1 VSIVVKQNH
10 EFTTSIAS
18 TSYDK
23 LPGITVFKLCQI
35 VYTFTDTVVED
46 FTLEKL
52 LEYEQLNGEKT
63 TLRKA
68 FSAIL
73 NQSEHDGDPG
83 YVHMVLETARI
94 ILDEMNLGPASVKC
108 LMLKNLADKG
118 VLSREKIES
127 EYGKPVW
134 GLIEGIHKIERLDT
148 KKYSTNTENFIGLLL
163 TLSDDIRVLL
173 IRLGMRLYDMRH
185 ISEYSPE
192 KQNIITGETQA
203 LYIPIAHRLG
213 LYKIKNELEDR
224 FMRFTDPQTYAL
236 IEYKLQ
242 ESKSDR
248 DQYTADFIKPIEKQL
263 IENGFDCELK
273 SRVKSI
279 PSIRRKMLT
288 QKVDFEKVY
297 DLFAIRVILNRTI
310 ENDAADCWKIYSLI
324 TDIYTPN
331 PRRLRDWISFPKS
344 TGYESLHTTVIGPE
358 GRWVEV
364 QVRTRRMDEIAEKGF
379 AAHWKYKSGSTAQTR
394 DAFYADIRDLLEKPL
409 KALQETPISREKKA
423 LYSDEIFIFTPKG
436 DLKRLKS
443 GYSVLDF
450 AFEIHSE
457 VGSTCT
463 GAIVNGKMV
472 PLKHILQNGDMVKIM
487 TSKAQ
492 KPNPGWL
499 EIVKSPRNLAR
510 IKHALKM
517 EAYKEADFGKEIIK
531 NKVIQLGYEFADP
544 LVNKLAAYFGCE
556 NIMEL
561 YQRFGEGKADL
572 TKIKK
577 ALSEP
582 DPGIAAAAVKEE
594 TFPDRISGMMAGK
607 EDFVIIDPKIK
618 SLHYQYARCCGP
630 VPGNLIFAF
639 VSVSQGIKIHKT
651 TCTNAH
657 QMITR
662 YPYRVLEARW
672 KEMT

>member
-1 VSIVVKQNH
+1 MNI
-10 EFTTSIAS
+10 
-18 TSYDK
+18 
-23 LPGITVFKLCQI
+23 
-35 VYTFTDTVVED
+35 FTDSIIEEM
-46 FTLEKL
+46 TLEKL
-52 LEYEQLNGEKT
+52 LDYEQLNGERT

-68 FSAIL
+68 FAAML
-73 NQSEHDGDPG
+73 NQSERDEDTG
-83 YVHMVLETARI
+83 YAHMVLETATI
-94 ILDEMNLGPASVKC
+94 ILEEMGLGAASVKC
-108 LMLKNLADKG
+108 LILKNLADSG
-118 VLSREKIES
+118 VLSSEKIEHD
-127 EYGKPVW
+127 YGIVAR

-148 KKYSTNTENFIGLLL
+148 KKYSTNAENFIGLLL

-185 ISEYSPE
+185 LSGYTVE
-192 KQNIITGETQA
+192 KQNIIVGETRA

-213 LYKIKNELEDR
+213 LYKIKNEMEDR
-224 FMRFTDPQTYAL
+224 VMRFLDPQTYML
-236 IEYKLQ
+236 IEAKL
-242 ESKSDR
+242 SDTKADR
-248 DQYTADFIKPIEKQL
+248 DQYTADFIKPIEMRL
-263 IENGFDCELK
+263 LENGFNCELK

-279 PSIRRKMLT
+279 PSIRRKMVT
-288 QKVDFEKVY
+288 QKVEFEKVY
-297 DLFAIRVILNRTI
+297 DLFAIRVILNNTM

-331 PRRLRDWISFPKS
+331 PRRLRDWISFPKA

-364 QVRTRRMDEIAEKGF
+364 QIRTRRMDEVAEKGF
-379 AAHWKYKSGSTAQTR
+379 AAHWKYKSGNKAANR
-394 DAFYADIRDLLEKPL
+394 DAFYADIRELLEKSSQSAAE
-409 KALQETPISREKKA
+409 KSISREKKA
-423 LYSDEIFIFTPKG
+423 LYTDEIFIFTPKG

-472 PLKHILQNGDMVKIM
+472 PLKHILQNGDMVKIL

-499 EIVKSPRNLAR
+499 DIVKSPRNLAR

-517 EAYKEADFGKEIIK
+517 EAYKESEYGKEIIK
-531 NKVIQLGYEFADP
+531 NKVTQLGYEFADP
-544 LVNKLAAYFGCE
+544 LINKLAAYFGCE
-556 NIMEL
+556 SILEL
-561 YQRFGEGKADL
+561 YQRFGEGKFDL
-572 TKIKK
+572 SKIKK
-577 ALSEP
+577 ALLEP
-582 DPGIAAAAVKEE
+582 DPGAPPAPVKEE
-594 TFPDRISGMMAGK
+594 TFPDRISGVMAGTT
-607 EDFVIIDPKIK
+607 DFVIIDPKIK
-618 SLHYQYARCCGP
+618 SLHYQYARCCTP
-630 VPGNLIFAF
+630 APGNSIFAF

-672 KEMT
+672 KEII

>member
-1 VSIVVKQNH
+1 MN
-10 EFTTSIAS
+10 
-18 TSYDK
+18 
-23 LPGITVFKLCQI
+23 
-35 VYTFTDTVVED
+35 TFTDKAFEEI
-46 FTLEKL
+46 TLEKL
-52 LEYEQLNGEKT
+52 LEYEQLKGEKT

-68 FSAIL
+68 FSAML
-73 NQSEHDGDPG
+73 NQSERDEDSG
-83 YVHMVLETARI
+83 YAEMVLETAYI
-94 ILDEMNLGPASVKC
+94 ILEEMGLGQASVKC
-108 LMLKNLADKG
+108 LILKNLADKG
-118 VLSREKIES
+118 VLSPEKIES
-127 EYGKPVW
+127 EYGKPVR
-134 GLIEGIHKIERLDT
+134 GLIEGIHKLERLDT

-185 ISEYSPE
+185 LSEYPAE
-192 KQNIITGETQA
+192 KQRIITGETQA

-213 LYKIKNELEDR
+213 LYKIKNEMEDR
-224 FMRFTDPQTYAL
+224 VMRYLDPETYAL
-236 IEYKLQ
+236 IESKL
-242 ESKSDR
+242 SDTKSDR
-248 DQYTADFIKPIEKQL
+248 DHYTADFIKPIGQQL
-263 IENGFDCELK
+263 AEHGFDCELK

-279 PSIRRKMLT
+279 PSIRRKMVT

-297 DLFAIRVILNRTI
+297 DLFAIRIILNMTV
-310 ENDAADCWKIYSLI
+310 ENDAADCWKIYSLV

-331 PRRLRDWISFPKS
+331 PRRLRDWITFPKT

-364 QVRTRRMDEIAEKGF
+364 QIRTRRMDEIAEKGF
-379 AAHWKYKSGSTAQTR
+379 AAHWKYKSGNKEQTR
-394 DAFYADIRDLLEKPL
+394 DALYADIRGLLEKPL
-409 KALQETPISREKKA
+409 QASAEKSITREKKA

-436 DLKRLKS
+436 DLKKLKS

-457 VGSTCT
+457 IGSTCM

-472 PLKHILQNGDMVKIM
+472 PLKHILQNGDMVKIL
-487 TSKAQ
+487 TSKTQ

-499 EIVKSPRNLAR
+499 DIVKSPRNLAR

-531 NKVIQLGYEFADP
+531 NKVTQLGYEFADP
-544 LVNKLAAYFGCE
+544 LVNKLAAYFDCE

-572 TKIKK
+572 SKIKK

-582 DPGIAAAAVKEE
+582 DPGAPPVPVKEE
-594 TFPDRISGMMAGK
+594 TFPERISGVMAGK

-618 SLHYQYARCCGP
+618 SLHYEYARCCAP
-630 VPGNLIFAF
+630 KPGNAIFAF

-657 QMITR
+657 QLITR

-672 KEMT
+672 KEI

>member
-1 VSIVVKQNH
+1 VN
-10 EFTTSIAS
+10 TSTNNDS
-18 TSYDK
+18 GE
-23 LPGITVFKLCQI
+23 L
-35 VYTFTDTVVED
+35 
-46 FTLEKL
+46 TLERL
-52 LEYEQLNGEKT
+52 LENEELRGVKT

-68 FSAIL
+68 FVAML
-73 NQSEHDGDPG
+73 DQSERDGEPG
-83 YVHMVLETARI
+83 YAQMVLETAGI
-94 ILDEMNLGPASVKC
+94 ILNDMSLGPESVKC
-108 LMLKNLADKG
+108 LFLMNVADKG
-118 VLSREKIES
+118 MLPREEIES
-127 EYGKPVW
+127 EYGSQVI
-134 GLIEGIHKIERLDT
+134 GLIDGIHKLERLDT

-185 ISEYSPE
+185 LTGYSAE
-192 KQNIITGETQA
+192 KQTTIIGETQA

-224 FMRFTDPQTYAL
+224 LMRFIDPQTYNL
-236 IEYKLQ
+236 IETKLTDT
-242 ESKSDR
+242 KADR
-248 DQYTADFIKPIEKQL
+248 DHYTADFINPIEKQL

-297 DLFAIRVILNRTI
+297 DLFAIRVILNKTV

-331 PRRLRDWISFPKS
+331 PRRLRDWISIPKA

-364 QVRTRRMDEIAEKGF
+364 QIRTRRMDEIAEKGF
-379 AAHWKYKSGSTAQTR
+379 AAHWKYKSGNKAQSR
-394 DAFYADIRDLLEKPL
+394 DALYAGIRELLENPVQTSL
-409 KALQETPISREKKA
+409 EKAISREKKA

-436 DLKRLKS
+436 DLKKLKS

-457 VGSTCT
+457 IGSTCT

-472 PLKHILQNGDMVKIM
+472 PLKHILQNGDMVKIL

-492 KPNPGWL
+492 KPNNGWL
-499 EIVKSPRNLAR
+499 EIVKSPRNVAR

-531 NKVIQLGYEFADP
+531 NKMTQLGYDFTD
-544 LVNKLAAYFGCE
+544 LLINKLAAWFGCE
-556 NIMEL
+556 SILEL

-572 TKIKK
+572 SKIKK
-577 ALSEP
+577 ALLEP
-582 DPGIAAAAVKEE
+582 DPGVPPLPVKEE
-594 TFPDRISGMMAGK
+594 TFPERVSEVMTGK
-607 EDFVIIDPKIK
+607 EDFVIIDPAIK
-618 SLHYQYARCCGP
+618 SLHYQFARCCEP
-630 VPGNLIFAF
+630 APGNSIFAF
-639 VSVSQGIKIHKT
+639 VSVTQGIKIHKT
-651 TCTNAH
+651 SCSNAR

-672 KEMT
+672 KAMGTQTAPVQTTENKKKKK

>member
-1 VSIVVKQNH
+1 M
-10 EFTTSIAS
+10 
-18 TSYDK
+18 
-23 LPGITVFKLCQI
+23 
-35 VYTFTDTVVED
+35 
-46 FTLEKL
+46 TLEKL
-52 LEYEQLNGEKT
+52 LAYEQLKGEKT

-68 FSAIL
+68 FSSML
-73 NQSEHDGDPG
+73 NQSSRDEDSG
-83 YVHMVLETARI
+83 YAQMVLETAGI
-94 ILDEMNLGPASVKC
+94 ILEDMNLGSEAVKC
-108 LMLKNLADKG
+108 LILKNLADKAI
-118 VLSREKIES
+118 LSPAVIES
-127 EYGKPVW
+127 EYGQPVRD
-134 GLIEGIHKIERLDT
+134 LIEGIHKLERLDT

-173 IRLGMRLYDMRH
+173 IRLGMRLFDMRH
-185 ISEYSPE
+185 LDEYSPE
-192 KQNIITGETQA
+192 KQQIIAGETQA
-203 LYIPIAHRLG
+203 LFIPIAHRLG
-213 LYKIKNELEDR
+213 LYQIKNELEDR
-224 FMRFTDPQTYAL
+224 VMRYFDPQTYAL
-236 IEYKLQ
+236 IDQKLRDT
-242 ESKSDR
+242 KADR
-248 DQYTADFIKPIEKQL
+248 DQYTREFIKPIEQQL
-263 IENGFDCELK
+263 SANGFECELK

-279 PSIRRKMLT
+279 PSIRRKMVT

-297 DLFAIRVILNRTI
+297 DLFAIRIILNKTL

-364 QVRTRRMDEIAEKGF
+364 QIRTRRMDEIAEKGF
-379 AAHWKYKSGSTAQTR
+379 AAHWKYKSGTTSQSR
-394 DAFYADIRDLLEKPL
+394 DDLYAGIRELLEKPVQSSL
-409 KALQETPISREKKA
+409 EKTAKTEKKA

-457 VGSTCT
+457 IGSTCT

-472 PLKHILQNGDMVKIM
+472 PLKHTLHNGDMVKIL
-487 TSKAQ
+487 TSKTQ

-499 EIVKSPRNLAR
+499 EMVKSPRNISR

-517 EAYKEADFGKEIIK
+517 ELYKEAEFGKEIIK
-531 NKVIQLGYEFADP
+531 NKVTQLGYEFADP
-544 LVNKLAAYFGCE
+544 LVNKLAAYFGYDS
-556 NIMEL
+556 ILEL

-572 TKIKK
+572 SKIKK
-577 ALSEP
+577 GLLSADAGTP
-582 DPGIAAAAVKEE
+582 PTPIKEE
-594 TFPDRISGMMAGK
+594 TFPERISGVMAGK
-607 EDFVIIDPKIK
+607 EDFVVIDPTIK
-618 SLHYQYARCCGP
+618 SLHYQFARCCNP
-630 VPGNLIFAF
+630 VPGSTIFAF

-657 QMITR
+657 QLITR

-672 KEMT
+672 KETT

>member
-1 VSIVVKQNH
+1 MNI
-10 EFTTSIAS
+10 
-18 TSYDK
+18 
-23 LPGITVFKLCQI
+23 
-35 VYTFTDTVVED
+35 FTDSIIEEM
-46 FTLEKL
+46 TLEKL
-52 LEYEQLNGEKT
+52 LDYEQLNGERT

-68 FSAIL
+68 FAAML
-73 NQSEHDGDPG
+73 NQSERDEDTG
-83 YVHMVLETARI
+83 YAHMVLETATI
-94 ILDEMNLGPASVKC
+94 ILEEMGLGAASVKC
-108 LMLKNLADKG
+108 LILKNLADSG
-118 VLSREKIES
+118 VLSSEKIEHD
-127 EYGKPVW
+127 YGIVAR

-148 KKYSTNTENFIGLLL
+148 KKYSTNAENFIGLLL

-185 ISEYSPE
+185 LSGYTVE
-192 KQNIITGETQA
+192 KQNIIVGETRA

-213 LYKIKNELEDR
+213 LYKIKNEMEDR
-224 FMRFTDPQTYAL
+224 VMRFLDPQTYML
-236 IEYKLQ
+236 IEAKL
-242 ESKSDR
+242 SDTKADR
-248 DQYTADFIKPIEKQL
+248 DQYTADFIKPIEMRL
-263 IENGFDCELK
+263 LENGFNCELK

-279 PSIRRKMLT
+279 PSIRRKMVT
-288 QKVDFEKVY
+288 QKVEFEKVY
-297 DLFAIRVILNRTI
+297 DLFAIRVILNNTM

-331 PRRLRDWISFPKS
+331 PRRLRDWISFPKA

-364 QVRTRRMDEIAEKGF
+364 QIRTRRMDEVAEKGF
-379 AAHWKYKSGSTAQTR
+379 AAHWKYKSGNKAANR
-394 DAFYADIRDLLEKPL
+394 DAFYADIRELLEKSSQSAAE
-409 KALQETPISREKKA
+409 KSISREKKA
-423 LYSDEIFIFTPKG
+423 LYTDEIFIFTPKG

-472 PLKHILQNGDMVKIM
+472 PLKHILQNGDMVKIL

-499 EIVKSPRNLAR
+499 DIVKSPRNLAR

-517 EAYKEADFGKEIIK
+517 EAYKESEYGKEIIK
-531 NKVIQLGYEFADP
+531 NKVTQLGYEFADP
-544 LVNKLAAYFGCE
+544 LINKLAAYFGCE
-556 NIMEL
+556 SILEL
-561 YQRFGEGKADL
+561 YQRFGEGKFDL
-572 TKIKK
+572 SKIKK
-577 ALSEP
+577 ALLEP
-582 DPGIAAAAVKEE
+582 DPGAPPAPVKEE
-594 TFPDRISGMMAGK
+594 TFPDRISGVMAGTT
-607 EDFVIIDPKIK
+607 DFVIIDPKIK
-618 SLHYQYARCCGP
+618 SLHYQYARCCTP
-630 VPGNLIFAF
+630 APGNSIFAF

-672 KEMT
+672 KEIL

>member
-1 VSIVVKQNH
+1 MEK
-10 EFTTSIAS
+10 TYT
-18 TSYDK
+18 DK
-23 LPGITVFKLCQI
+23 AF
-35 VYTFTDTVVED
+35 ED
-46 FTLEKL
+46 LTIEKL
-52 LEYEQLNGEKT
+52 LDYEQLNGERT

-68 FSAIL
+68 FAAMLDQTERDDDS
-73 NQSEHDGDPG
+73 G
-83 YVHMVLETARI
+83 YVQMALETAVI
-94 ILDEMNLGPASVKC
+94 ILEDMNLGPDSVKC

-118 VLSREKIES
+118 ALSPERIEND
-127 EYGKPVW
+127 YGKPVR
-134 GLIEGIHKIERLDT
+134 GLIEGIQKLERLDT

-185 ISEYSPE
+185 LAGYSLE
-192 KQNIITGETQA
+192 KQNMITGETQA

-213 LYKIKNELEDR
+213 LYQIKNELEDR
-224 FMRFTDPQTYAL
+224 VMRFKDPETYAL
-236 IEYKLQ
+236 IETKLRDT
-242 ESKSDR
+242 KDDR
-248 DQYTADFIKPIEKQL
+248 DRYTDYFINPIARQL

-273 SRVKSI
+273 SRIKSI
-279 PSIRRKMLT
+279 PSIQRKMLT
-288 QKVDFEKVY
+288 QKVEFEKVY
-297 DLFAIRVILNRTI
+297 DLFAIRVILNNTV
-310 ENDAADCWKIYSLI
+310 ENDAADCWRIYSLI
-324 TDIYTPN
+324 TDTYPPN
-331 PRRLRDWISFPKS
+331 PRRLRDWISFPKP

-364 QVRTRRMDEIAEKGF
+364 QIRTRRMDEVAEKGL
-379 AAHWKYKSGSTAQTR
+379 AAHWKYKAGNKAQTR
-394 DAFYADIRDLLEKPL
+394 DALFADIRELLENPVQTSL
-409 KALQETPISREKKA
+409 EMSISREKKA
-423 LYSDEIFIFTPKG
+423 LYTDEIFIFTPKG

-457 VGSTCT
+457 IGSTCT

-472 PLKHILQNGDMVKIM
+472 PLKHILQNGDMVKIL

-499 EIVKSPRNLAR
+499 EIVKSPRNIAR

-517 EAYKEADFGKEIIK
+517 EAYKEADFGKELIK
-531 NKVIQLGYEFADP
+531 NKVIQLGYEFADVQ
-544 LVNKLAAYFGCE
+544 VNKLAAYFGCE

-572 TKIKK
+572 SKIKK
-577 ALSEP
+577 ALLEP
-582 DPGIAAAAVKEE
+582 DPGIPPSPAREE
-594 TFPDRISGMMAGK
+594 TFPEQISGMMAGK

-618 SLHYQYARCCGP
+618 SLHYQFARCCSP
-630 VPGNLIFAF
+630 APGNLIFAF

-651 TCTNAH
+651 TCSNAH
-657 QMITR
+657 QLITR

-672 KEMT
+672 KEMK

>member
-1 VSIVVKQNH
+1 MNISTDND
-10 EFTTSIAS
+10 IAGM
-18 TSYDK
+18 TFDK
-23 LPGITVFKLCQI
+23 LL
-35 VYTFTDTVVED
+35 D
-46 FTLEKL
+46 
-52 LEYEQLNGEKT
+52 YEQLNGERT
-63 TLRKA
+63 TLRRA
-68 FSAIL
+68 FSAML
-73 NQSEHDGDPG
+73 NQSERDEDSG
-83 YVHMVLETARI
+83 YAQMVLETAAI
-94 ILDEMNLGPASVKC
+94 ILDDMNLGPASVKC
-108 LMLKNLADKG
+108 LILKNLADKQ
-118 VLSREKIES
+118 VLSPERIES
-127 EYGKPVW
+127 EYGAPVR
-134 GLIEGIHKIERLDT
+134 GLIEGIHKLERLDT

-185 ISEYSPE
+185 LADYSAE
-192 KQNIITGETQA
+192 KQKMIAGETQA
-203 LYIPIAHRLG
+203 LFIPIAHRLG
-213 LYKIKNELEDR
+213 LYQIKNELEDR
-224 FMRFTDPQTYAL
+224 VMRFIDPDTYAL
-236 IEYKLQ
+236 IETKLR
-242 ESKSDR
+242 ETKTDR
-248 DQYTADFIKPIEKQL
+248 DEYTADFIKPIEQQL
-263 IENGFDCELK
+263 IEHGFDCELK

-279 PSIRRKMLT
+279 PSIRRKMVT
-288 QKVDFEKVY
+288 QKVEFEKVY
-297 DLFAIRVILNRTI
+297 DLFAIRVILKKTV

-364 QVRTRRMDEIAEKGF
+364 QIRTQRMDEIAEKGF
-379 AAHWKYKSGSTAQTR
+379 AAHWKYKSGNKTQSR
-394 DAFYADIRDLLEKPL
+394 DALYAGIRELLEKPQHSSL
-409 KALQETPISREKKA
+409 EKSINREKKA

-457 VGSTCT
+457 IGSTCT

-472 PLKHILQNGDMVKIM
+472 PLKHILQNGDMVKIL
-487 TSKAQ
+487 TAKAQ

-510 IKHALKM
+510 VKHYLKM
-517 EAYKEADFGKEIIK
+517 ESYKEADFGKEIIK
-531 NKVIQLGYEFADP
+531 NKVIQLGFEFTDL
-544 LVNKLAAYFGCE
+544 LVNKLAAYFGCD
-556 NIMEL
+556 NILEL
-561 YQRFGEGKADL
+561 YQRFGEGKADQS
-572 TKIKK
+572 KIKK
-577 ALSEP
+577 ALLEP
-582 DPGIAAAAVKEE
+582 DPGIPPVPLKEE
-594 TFPDRISGMMAGK
+594 TFPERVSEMMAGK
-607 EDFVIIDPKIK
+607 EDFVVIDPNIK

-657 QMITR
+657 QLITR

-672 KEMT
+672 KEIK

>member
-1 VSIVVKQNH
+1 MNI
-10 EFTTSIAS
+10 
-18 TSYDK
+18 
-23 LPGITVFKLCQI
+23 
-35 VYTFTDTVVED
+35 YTDPAFDELS
-46 FTLEKL
+46 LEQL
-52 LEYEQLNGEKT
+52 LDYEQLKGEKT
-63 TLRKA
+63 NLRRA
-68 FSAIL
+68 FAAML
-73 NQSEHDGDPG
+73 NQSARDDFPG
-83 YVHMVLETARI
+83 YAQMVLETARI
-94 ILDEMNLGPASVKC
+94 ILDEMSLGPESVKC
-108 LMLKNLADKG
+108 LMLKNLSDTG
-118 VLSREKIES
+118 FLSPEKIEN
-127 EYGKPVW
+127 EYGAPVR
-134 GLIEGIHKIERLDT
+134 GLIEGIHKLERLDT
-148 KKYSTNTENFIGLLL
+148 KKYSTNSENFIGLLL

-173 IRLGMRLYDMRH
+173 IRLGMRVYDMRH
-185 ISEYSPE
+185 LSEYPHE
-192 KQNIITGETQA
+192 KQTVIAGETQA
-203 LYIPIAHRLG
+203 LFIPIAHRLG
-213 LYKIKNELEDR
+213 LYQIKNELEDR
-224 FMRFTDPQTYAL
+224 VMQFNDAATYHV
-236 IEYKLQ
+236 IESKLRDT
-242 ESKSDR
+242 KSDR
-248 DQYTADFIKPIEKQL
+248 DKYTAEFIKPIEKEL
-263 IENGFDCELK
+263 LDNGFDCELK

-288 QKVDFEKVY
+288 QKVEFEKVY
-297 DLFAIRVILNRTI
+297 DLFAIRIILNKTV
-310 ENDAADCWKIYSLI
+310 ENDAADCWKIYSLV

-331 PRRLRDWISFPKS
+331 PRRLRDWISFPKP

-364 QVRTRRMDEIAEKGF
+364 QIRTRRMDEVAEKGY
-379 AAHWKYKSGSTAQTR
+379 AAHWKYKSGNKSQS
-394 DAFYADIRDLLEKPL
+394 RDLLYAGIRELLEKSVQNAPE
-409 KALQETPISREKKA
+409 KSFNREKKS
-423 LYSDEIFIFTPKG
+423 LYTDEIFIFTPKG

-457 VGSTCT
+457 IGSTCT

-472 PLKHILQNGDMVKIM
+472 PLKHILQNGDMVKIL
-487 TSKAQ
+487 TSKTQ

-499 EIVKSPRNLAR
+499 EIVKSPRNIAR

-561 YQRFGEGKADL
+561 YQRFGEGKTDL
-572 TKIKK
+572 SKIKK
-577 ALSEP
+577 ALLVP
-582 DPGIAAAAVKEE
+582 DPGLISDQVKEE
-594 TFPDRISGMMAGK
+594 TFPERISGVMAGK

-618 SLHYQYARCCGP
+618 SLHYEFARCCSP
-630 VPGNLIFAF
+630 SPGSSIFAF

-672 KEMT
+672 KELS

>member
-1 VSIVVKQNH
+1 M
-10 EFTTSIAS
+10 
-18 TSYDK
+18 
-23 LPGITVFKLCQI
+23 
-35 VYTFTDTVVED
+35 
-46 FTLEKL
+46 TLEKL
-52 LEYEQLNGEKT
+52 LEYEQLNGERT

-68 FSAIL
+68 FAAML
-73 NQSEHDGDPG
+73 NQSANDVDAG
-83 YVHMVLETARI
+83 YVAMVLETAGI
-94 ILDEMNLGPASVKC
+94 ILEDMNLGPESVKC

-118 VLSREKIES
+118 ALSPENIES
-127 EYGKPVW
+127 EYGRPVR
-134 GLIEGIHKIERLDT
+134 GLIEGIHKLERLDT
-148 KKYSTNTENFIGLLL
+148 KKYSTNAENFIGLLL

-185 ISEYSPE
+185 LSEYSPE
-192 KQNIITGETQA
+192 KQRMIAGETQM
-203 LYIPIAHRLG
+203 LFIPIAHRLG
-213 LYKIKNELEDR
+213 LYQIKNELEDR
-224 FMRFTDPQTYAL
+224 VMRFIDPQTYAL
-236 IEYKLQ
+236 IETKLNDT
-242 ESKSDR
+242 KADR
-248 DQYTADFIKPIEKQL
+248 DHYTADFIKPIEQQL
-263 IENGFDCELK
+263 IASGFDCELK

-279 PSIRRKMLT
+279 PSIRRKMQT

-297 DLFAIRVILNRTI
+297 DLFAIRVILNKTI

-364 QVRTRRMDEIAEKGF
+364 QIRTRRMDEVAEKGF
-379 AAHWKYKSGSTAQTR
+379 AAHWKYKSGNKTQMR
-394 DAFYADIRDLLEKPL
+394 DALYADIREMLEKPL
-409 KALQETPISREKKA
+409 QSSLEKSINREKKA

-457 VGSTCT
+457 IGSTCT

-472 PLKHILQNGDMVKIM
+472 PLKHILQNGDMVKIL

-531 NKVIQLGYEFADP
+531 NKVVQLGFEFTDP
-544 LVNKLAAYFGCE
+544 LINKLAAYFGCE
-556 NIMEL
+556 SIMEL
-561 YQRFGEGKADL
+561 YQRFGEGKTDQS
-572 TKIKK
+572 KIKK

-582 DPGIAAAAVKEE
+582 DTGIAPLPVKEE
-594 TFPDRISGMMAGK
+594 TFPERISGVMAGK

-618 SLHYQYARCCGP
+618 SLHYQYARCCTP
-630 VPGNLIFAF
+630 APGNSIFAF

-651 TCTNAH
+651 NCTNAH

-672 KEMT
+672 KETI

>member
-1 VSIVVKQNH
+1 M
-10 EFTTSIAS
+10 
-18 TSYDK
+18 
-23 LPGITVFKLCQI
+23 
-35 VYTFTDTVVED
+35 
-46 FTLEKL
+46 TLEKL
-52 LEYEQLNGEKT
+52 LEYEQLKGEKT

-68 FSAIL
+68 FFAML
-73 NQSEHDGDPG
+73 NQSERDEDSTYAG
-83 YVHMVLETARI
+83 MVLETAYI
-94 ILDEMNLGPASVKC
+94 ILEEMGLGQASVKC
-108 LMLKNLADKG
+108 LILKNLADKG
-118 VLSREKIES
+118 VLSPEKIES
-127 EYGKPVW
+127 EYGKPVR
-134 GLIEGIHKIERLDT
+134 GLIEGIHKLERLDT

-185 ISEYSPE
+185 LSDYQAE
-192 KQNIITGETQA
+192 KQRIITGETQA

-213 LYKIKNELEDR
+213 LYKIKNEMEDR
-224 FMRFTDPQTYAL
+224 VMRYLDPETYAL
-236 IEYKLQ
+236 IESKLRDT
-242 ESKSDR
+242 KADR
-248 DQYTADFIKPIEKQL
+248 DHYTADFIKPIAQQL
-263 IENGFDCELK
+263 AEHGFDCELK

-288 QKVDFEKVY
+288 QKVEFEKVY
-297 DLFAIRVILNRTI
+297 DLFAIRIILNKTI
-310 ENDAADCWKIYSLI
+310 ENDAADCWKIYSLV

-331 PRRLRDWISFPKS
+331 PRRLRDWITFPKT

-364 QVRTRRMDEIAEKGF
+364 QIRTRRMDEIAEKGF
-379 AAHWKYKSGSTAQTR
+379 AAHWKYKSGHKEQTR
-394 DAFYADIRDLLEKPL
+394 DALYADIRELLEKPL
-409 KALQETPISREKKA
+409 QTSAEKSITREKKA

-436 DLKRLKS
+436 DLKKLKS

-457 VGSTCT
+457 IGSTCM

-472 PLKHILQNGDMVKIM
+472 QLKHILQNGDMVKIL
-487 TSKAQ
+487 TSKTQ

-531 NKVIQLGYEFADP
+531 NKVTQLGYEFADP

-572 TKIKK
+572 SKIKK

-582 DPGIAAAAVKEE
+582 DPGAAPVPVKEE
-594 TFPDRISGMMAGK
+594 TFPERISGVMAGK

-618 SLHYQYARCCGP
+618 SLHYEYARCCAP
-630 VPGNLIFAF
+630 KPGNAIFAF

-657 QMITR
+657 QLITR

-672 KEMT
+672 KEI

>member
-1 VSIVVKQNH
+1 M
-10 EFTTSIAS
+10 TL
-18 TSYDK
+18 DK
-23 LPGITVFKLCQI
+23 LL
-35 VYTFTDTVVED
+35 D
-46 FTLEKL
+46 
-52 LEYEQLNGEKT
+52 YEQLNGERT
-63 TLRKA
+63 MLRKA
-68 FSAIL
+68 FSAML
-73 NQSEHDGDPG
+73 NQSERDEDSG
-83 YVHMVLETARI
+83 YAPMVLETACI
-94 ILDEMNLGPASVKC
+94 ILEDMNLGPASVKC
-108 LMLKNLADKG
+108 LILKNLADKG
-118 VLSREKIES
+118 VLSYEMIER
-127 EYGKPVW
+127 EYGKPVR
-134 GLIEGIHKIERLDT
+134 GLIEGIHKLERLDT

-185 ISEYSPE
+185 LGGYPAE
-192 KQNIITGETQA
+192 KQALITGETQA

-213 LYKIKNELEDR
+213 LYQIKNELEDR
-224 FMRFTDPQTYAL
+224 LMRFLDPHTYNL
-236 IEYKLQ
+236 IESKLRDT
-242 ESKSDR
+242 EADR
-248 DQYTADFIKPIEKQL
+248 DHYSADFIKPINQQL
-263 IENGFDCELK
+263 VDNGFDCELK

-288 QKVDFEKVY
+288 QKVEFEKVY
-297 DLFAIRVILNRTI
+297 DLFAIRVILKKI
-310 ENDAADCWKIYSLI
+310 MENEAADCWKIYSLI

-364 QVRTRRMDEIAEKGF
+364 QIRTSRMDEVAEKGF
-379 AAHWKYKSGSTAQTR
+379 AAHWKYKSGNKAQTR
-394 DAFYADIRDLLEKPL
+394 DMLYADIRELLEKPL
-409 KALQETPISREKKA
+409 HTSQEKSISREKKA

-450 AFEIHSE
+450 AFEIHTE

-472 PLKHILQNGDMVKIM
+472 PLKHILQNGDMVKIL
-487 TSKAQ
+487 TSKSQ

-556 NIMEL
+556 SILEL

-572 TKIKK
+572 SKIKK
-577 ALSEP
+577 ALLEP
-582 DPGIAAAAVKEE
+582 DPGGPPVPVKEE
-594 TFPDRISGMMAGK
+594 TFPERISGVMAGK

-618 SLHYQYARCCGP
+618 SLHYQYARCCAP

-657 QMITR
+657 QLITR

-672 KEMT
+672 KEMI

>member
-1 VSIVVKQNH
+1 MTYDVTYGAYVVKT
-10 EFTTSIAS
+10 EK
-18 TSYDK
+18 D
-23 LPGITVFKLCQI
+23 I
-35 VYTFTDTVVED
+35 VSTFTDPAFDEL
-46 FTLEKL
+46 TLEKL
-52 LEYEQLNGEKT
+52 LDYEQLSGERT
-63 TLRKA
+63 MLRKA
-68 FSAIL
+68 FAAML
-73 NQSEHDGDPG
+73 NQSARDDESG
-83 YVHMVLETARI
+83 YAEMVLETADI
-94 ILDEMNLGPASVKC
+94 ILEEMNLGSESVKC
-108 LMLKNLADKG
+108 LILKNLADKG
-118 VLSREKIES
+118 ILSPEKIES
-127 EYGKPVW
+127 EYGSPVR
-134 GLIEGIHKIERLDT
+134 GLIEGIHKLERLDT

-185 ISEYSPE
+185 LSGYSIE
-192 KQNIITGETQA
+192 KQSIIAGETQA
-203 LYIPIAHRLG
+203 LFIPIAHRLG
-213 LYKIKNELEDR
+213 LYRIKNELEDR
-224 FMRFTDPQTYAL
+224 VMRFLDPQTYAL
-236 IEYKLQ
+236 IETKLRDT
-242 ESKSDR
+242 KADR
-248 DQYTADFIKPIEKQL
+248 DMYTAEFIKPIEKQL
-263 IENGFDCELK
+263 VDNGLDCELK

-288 QKVDFEKVY
+288 QKVEFEKVY
-297 DLFAIRVILNRTI
+297 DLFAIRIILNNPV
-310 ENDAADCWKIYSLI
+310 ENDAADCWKIYSLV

-331 PRRLRDWISFPKS
+331 PRRLRDWISFPKP

-364 QVRTRRMDEIAEKGF
+364 QIRTRRMDEIAEKGY
-379 AAHWKYKSGSTAQTR
+379 AAHWKYKSGNKTQSR
-394 DAFYADIRDLLEKPL
+394 DALYAGIRELLEKPL
-409 KALQETPISREKKA
+409 QNSLEKSTNQEKKA

-457 VGSTCT
+457 IGSTCT
-463 GAIVNGKMV
+463 GAIVNTKMV
-472 PLKHILQNGDMVKIM
+472 PLKHILQNGDMVKIL

-517 EAYKEADFGKEIIK
+517 EAYKEADYGKEIIK
-531 NKVIQLGYEFADP
+531 NKVTQLGFDFTDP
-544 LVNKLAAYFGCE
+544 LINKLAGYFACE
-556 NIMEL
+556 SILEL

-572 TKIKK
+572 SKIKK

-582 DPGIAAAAVKEE
+582 DPGTPPIPVKEE
-594 TFPDRISGMMAGK
+594 TFPERISGVMAGK

-618 SLHYQYARCCGP
+618 SLHYQFARCCGP
-630 VPGNLIFAF
+630 VPGSSIFAF

-657 QMITR
+657 QLITR

-672 KEMT
+672 KEL

>member
-1 VSIVVKQNH
+1 VNI
-10 EFTTSIAS
+10 
-18 TSYDK
+18 
-23 LPGITVFKLCQI
+23 
-35 VYTFTDTVVED
+35 YTDPAFDELS
-46 FTLEKL
+46 LEQL
-52 LEYEQLNGEKT
+52 LDYEQLKGEKT
-63 TLRKA
+63 NLRRA
-68 FSAIL
+68 FAAML
-73 NQSEHDGDPG
+73 NQSARDDFPG
-83 YVHMVLETARI
+83 YAQMVLETARI
-94 ILDEMNLGPASVKC
+94 ILDEMSLGPESVKC
-108 LMLKNLADKG
+108 LMLKNLSDTG
-118 VLSREKIES
+118 FLSPEKIEN
-127 EYGKPVW
+127 EYGAPVR
-134 GLIEGIHKIERLDT
+134 GLIEGIHKLERLDT
-148 KKYSTNTENFIGLLL
+148 KKYSTNSENFIGLLL

-173 IRLGMRLYDMRH
+173 IRLGMRVYDMRH
-185 ISEYSPE
+185 LSEYPHE
-192 KQNIITGETQA
+192 KQTVIAGETQA
-203 LYIPIAHRLG
+203 LFIPIAHRLG
-213 LYKIKNELEDR
+213 LYQIKNELEDR
-224 FMRFTDPQTYAL
+224 VMQFNDAATYHV
-236 IEYKLQ
+236 IESKLRDT
-242 ESKSDR
+242 KSDR
-248 DQYTADFIKPIEKQL
+248 DKYTAEFIKPIEKEL
-263 IENGFDCELK
+263 LDNGFDCELK

-288 QKVDFEKVY
+288 QKVEFEKVY
-297 DLFAIRVILNRTI
+297 DLFAIRIILNKTV
-310 ENDAADCWKIYSLI
+310 ENDAADCWKIYSLV

-331 PRRLRDWISFPKS
+331 PRRLRDWISFPKP

-364 QVRTRRMDEIAEKGF
+364 QIRTRRMDEVAEKGY
-379 AAHWKYKSGSTAQTR
+379 AAHWKYKSGNKSQS
-394 DAFYADIRDLLEKPL
+394 RDLLYAGIRELLEKSVQNAPE
-409 KALQETPISREKKA
+409 KSFNREKKS
-423 LYSDEIFIFTPKG
+423 LYTDEIFIFTPKG

-457 VGSTCT
+457 IGSTCT

-472 PLKHILQNGDMVKIM
+472 PLKHILQNGDMVKVL
-487 TSKAQ
+487 TSKTQ

-499 EIVKSPRNLAR
+499 EIVKSPRNIAR

-561 YQRFGEGKADL
+561 YQRFGEGKTDL
-572 TKIKK
+572 SKIKK
-577 ALSEP
+577 ALLVP
-582 DPGIAAAAVKEE
+582 DPGLISDQVKEE
-594 TFPDRISGMMAGK
+594 TFPERISGVMAGK

-618 SLHYQYARCCGP
+618 SLHYEFARCCSP
-630 VPGNLIFAF
+630 SPGSSIFAF

-672 KEMT
+672 KELS